1 MNDQPLL
8 SVAFIVSFG
17 YRRSAAAT
25 SAVPVAAASPT
36 TEKEQ

>member
-8 SVAFIVSFG
+8 SVAFIVGFG

-36 TEKEQ
+36 AAR